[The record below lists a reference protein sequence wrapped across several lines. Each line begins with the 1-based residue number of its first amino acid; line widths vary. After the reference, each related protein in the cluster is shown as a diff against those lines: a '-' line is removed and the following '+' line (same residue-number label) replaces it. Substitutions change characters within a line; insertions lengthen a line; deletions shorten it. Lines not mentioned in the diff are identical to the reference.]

1 MLSTAELRQL
11 GPQELQNEL
20 TKTIRELGKAK
31 LALINGSSKESHTV
45 KGLKAQIA
53 RINTL
58 NKEAGN
64 DVKAPVAKAEKKEA
78 PVKTEKAETVA
89 VEKPKKTRKSTK
101 KA

>member
-20 TKTIRELGKAK
+20 TKTIRELAKAK
-31 LALINGSSKESHTV
+31 LSLVNGSSKESHTV
-45 KGLKAQIA
+45 KNLRGQIA

-58 NKEAGN
+58 NREAGHTLA
-64 DVKAPVAKAEKKEA
+64 APKTEKKVAEPKEVKAEKAEA
-78 PVKTEKAETVA
+78 TA
-89 VEKPKKTRKSTK
+89 EKPKKTRKSTK